1 MVVTIGHL
9 GVFKF
14 KLIVHIE

>member
-1 MVVTIGHL
+1 MVVTI